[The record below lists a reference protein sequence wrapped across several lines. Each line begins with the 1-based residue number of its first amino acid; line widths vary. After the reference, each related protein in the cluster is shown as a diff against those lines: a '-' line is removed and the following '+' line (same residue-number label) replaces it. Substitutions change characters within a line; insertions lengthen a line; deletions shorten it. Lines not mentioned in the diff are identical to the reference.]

1 MTGRKSPTGLL
12 GWKWGDDAAE
22 CARQAGLVCTRWDPW
37 VDPAF
42 ETSIDLDHP
51 RAVLG
56 VEGLV
61 RLVRA
66 GGKDLEG
73 VQVTYRGCA
82 RDDARKRQ
90 LREGLQRELHVR
102 SPGVDVPYETWADNS
117 LVHFVIDP
125 RDDTCTLT
133 VAGPRFGK
141 VFAAALLGGGVGGL
155 GAAVAPR

>member
-90 LREGLQRELHVR
+90 LREGLQRELHVQ

-117 LVHFVIDP
+117 LVHFVVDP

-141 VFAAALLGGGVGGL
+141 AFAAALLGSGVRGL